1 MDEAAM
7 GRLRPGGQ
15 AVVVTRTPL
24 GGVRMNG
31 SAPLLNTRGRGRI
44 GQAHLYGYL
53 ESVVVSERAVISR
66 STTLAAC
73 RSGVEKPSVNWL

>member
-1 MDEAAM
+1 MGEAVM

-44 GQAHLYGYL
+44 SQA
-53 ESVVVSERAVISR
+53 
-66 STTLAAC
+66 LASLRVFGIRRRLGAGGDLSKYYPG
-73 RSGVEKPSVNWL
+73 RL